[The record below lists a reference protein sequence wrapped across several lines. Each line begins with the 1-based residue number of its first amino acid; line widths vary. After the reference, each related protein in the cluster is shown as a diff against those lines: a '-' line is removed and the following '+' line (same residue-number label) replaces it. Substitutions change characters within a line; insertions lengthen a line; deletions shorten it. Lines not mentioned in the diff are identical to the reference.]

1 VSPKVTEGDTGVRQV
16 SGTVIEV
23 TASVIL
29 LPVTVILL

>member
-1 VSPKVTEGDTGVRQV
+1 VRQV